1 MCLTLCWTQI
11 NETKS
16 EMKKKLQQTPQ
27 KHESHEITSE
37 QLYANK
43 MDNLEE
49 INRYLQCTISQD

>member
-1 MCLTLCWTQI
+1 
-11 NETKS
+11 
-16 EMKKKLQQTPQ
+16 MKKKLQQTPQ

-49 INRYLQCTISQD
+49 INRYLQCTISQDWVR